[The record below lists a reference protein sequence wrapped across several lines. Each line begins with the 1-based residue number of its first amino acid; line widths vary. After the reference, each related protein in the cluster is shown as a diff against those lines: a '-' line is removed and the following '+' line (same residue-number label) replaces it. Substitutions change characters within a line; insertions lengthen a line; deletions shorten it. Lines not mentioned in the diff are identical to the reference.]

1 MPHKVSKQLI
11 ISFEN
16 KELRSICENESEAQ
30 TKLGLNVAMKLK
42 NRLSDL
48 SAANSVNE
56 LIAGSPSKINDDLYR
71 INLIENHFILF
82 SSNHIQT
89 PLLESGEI
97 NWNEVSR
104 IKILKIPNE

>member
-1 MPHKVSKQLI
+1 MI

-16 KELRSICENESEAQ
+16 KELRSICENESQAQ

-48 SAANSVNE
+48 SAANSVKD
-56 LIAGSPSKINDDLYR
+56 LIAGSPSKIDDNLYR

-82 SSNHIQT
+82 SSNHPNP
-89 PLLESGEI
+89 PLTDTGEI

-104 IKILKIPNE
+104 IKILNIPNE